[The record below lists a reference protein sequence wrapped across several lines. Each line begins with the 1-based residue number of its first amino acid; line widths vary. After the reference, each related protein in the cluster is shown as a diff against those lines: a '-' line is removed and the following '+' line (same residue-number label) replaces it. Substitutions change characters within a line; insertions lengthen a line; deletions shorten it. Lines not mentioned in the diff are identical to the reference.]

1 MSVSSAHRANN
12 LKFYRD
18 PKYCGLKFS
27 LGRDLKFYLSGLK
40 AQIGP
45 CSQRRDRSLKFYPD
59 DLRRPLY
66 GLKFH
71 LARGLEFYL
80 GGGLKFCLR
89 RDAKFRR
96 RGENFKFIQ
105 SAAEFYEKIL
115 KFRRATS
122 AKDAKTAMKEP
133 LCR

>member
-1 MSVSSAHRANN
+1 MSVSSARRANN
-12 LKFYRD
+12 LKFYRG
-18 PKYCGLKFS
+18 PKYCDLKLS
-27 LGRDLKFYLSGLK
+27 LGRDLKFYLSDLK

-45 CSQRRDRSLKFYPD
+45 CLQRRGRSLKFYPD
-59 DLRRPLY
+59 DPKLRLC

-71 LARGLEFYL
+71 PARGLEFYL
-80 GGGLKFCLR
+80 GSDLKFCLR
-89 RDAKFRR
+89 RDAKFRL

-105 SAAEFYEKIL
+105 SGAEFYEKIL

>member
-1 MSVSSAHRANN
+1 MSVSSARRENN

-18 PKYCGLKFS
+18 PKYCDLKFS
-27 LGRDLKFYLSGLK
+27 LGGGVKLHLGDLK

-59 DLRRPLY
+59 DLRRPLC

-71 LARGLEFYL
+71 PARGLEFYL

-89 RDAKFRR
+89 RDMKFRR
-96 RGENFKFIQ
+96 RGEDFKFIQ

-115 KFRRATS
+115 KFRRKTS

>member
-1 MSVSSAHRANN
+1 MSVSSARRANN
-12 LKFYRD
+12 LKFYR
-18 PKYCGLKFS
+18 GLKFNLS
-27 LGRDLKFYLSGLK
+27 RDLKFCLGDLK

-59 DLRRPLY
+59 DPKLRLC
-66 GLKFH
+66 GLEFH
-71 LARGLEFYL
+71 PARGLEFYL

-96 RGENFKFIQ
+96 RGGNFKFIQ
-105 SAAEFYEKIL
+105 SVAEFYEKIL

>member
-18 PKYCGLKFS
+18 LKFNLS
-27 LGRDLKFYLSGLK
+27 RDLKFYLGDLK

-59 DLRRPLY
+59 DLRRRLY

-71 LARGLEFYL
+71 PARGLEFYL
-80 GGGLKFCLR
+80 GGSLKFYLS

-115 KFRRATS
+115 KFRRKTS
-122 AKDAKTAMKEP
+122 AKGAKTAMKEP